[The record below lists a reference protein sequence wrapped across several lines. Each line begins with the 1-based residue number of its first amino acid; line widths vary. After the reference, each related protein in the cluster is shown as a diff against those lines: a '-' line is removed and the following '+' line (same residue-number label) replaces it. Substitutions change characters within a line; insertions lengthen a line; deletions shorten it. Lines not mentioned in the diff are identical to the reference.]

1 MPGVA
6 AFEDMEAAACCI
18 LRIIKDTP
26 DLARSTKVAIAG
38 EMAVRKYLP
47 QCRQNI
53 AGVSPIILSPT
64 IHSHP
69 RLTRIFPTPSKA

>member
-1 MPGVA
+1 MAGVA

-47 QCRQNI
+47 QYRLNT
-53 AGVSPIILSPT
+53 AGVSII
-64 IHSHP
+64 
-69 RLTRIFPTPSKA
+69 

>member
-1 MPGVA
+1 MPAVA

-26 DLARSTKVAIAG
+26 DLARSTRVAIAG

-47 QCRQNI
+47 QYRQNI
-53 AGVSPIILSPT
+53 AGVSPTP
-64 IHSHP
+64 
-69 RLTRIFPTPSKA
+69 PTPSLSRD